1 MFKKTFILSAL
12 FILVTLNA
20 QMLQTPHNLSVDA
33 SDAENSQLCE
43 YCHPPQLSD
52 TPFSKQL
59 WNNSKNKES
68 FSLYSG
74 ALSDTP
80 SSSST
85 PHSYSM
91 ICLSCHDGVN
101 SVNFVVNNS
110 YNNAGETVTK
120 SNGFNYQHV
129 TGGDHPIS
137 IVYEA
142 GKAKGLKPITTP
154 LIGEW
159 KGAKTISDILRNGKV
174 ECGTCHDPHSMTDDG
189 LFLRNK
195 NERSELCLSC
205 HDK

>member
-1 MFKKTFILSAL
+1 MLKNSFLLSL
-12 FILVTLNA
+12 FLIFSSLNA

-33 SDAENSQLCE
+33 SDSDNSQLCE
-43 YCHPPQLSD
+43 YCHPPQLSG

-59 WNNSKNKES
+59 WDNSKKEES

-74 ALSDTP
+74 ALSDTKD
-80 SSSST
+80 SNA

-120 SNGFNYQHV
+120 SEGFNYQHV

-142 GKAKGLKPITTP
+142 GERTGLKPISTP
-154 LIGEW
+154 LLGEW
-159 KGAKTISDILRNGKV
+159 KGAKTIEDILRNGKI
-174 ECGTCHDPHSMTDDG
+174 ECGTCHDPHAMTDDG
-189 LFLRNK
+189 LFLRNQ
-195 NERSELCLSC
+195 NHRSELCLSC